1 MSATEHS
8 FDAPL
13 AGVTVVEFCSVAAG
27 PFCGMLLADMGAEVI
42 KVEPPGGDTL
52 RQWPPLNE
60 GFSEN
65 FASLNRNKM
74 SIALDLKS
82 PEGHAIAD
90 SLIRR
95 AHVVIENNRPGVMD
109 RLNLG
114 PARYRDSRPD
124 LVYCSLSAYGQT
136 GPRARDGGFDVTIQA
151 FSGIMSVTGEQDGG
165 PVKCG
170 VPISDF
176 STGLYAAFAISSML
190 TRVRETGKGG
200 HVDISMLGASLGIAA
215 LQTSEYFGSGRDPQ
229 KLGAAHPRNA
239 PYEAFQASDSHFV
252 IAAGNDK
259 LWRSV
264 CDVVDR
270 SDLVEDPRFLTTRD
284 RAANQRALKQIL
296 NAVFA
301 TRPARDW
308 LDSLAAQGV
317 PCSPINAYSQV
328 LSDPHVAEQQW
339 VQPLRLPNGQETQT
353 FASPLRI
360 DGSAPTIRRGP
371 PDLDGDRAAVL
382 DLVQEMEKDRAAAAR

>member
-1 MSATEHS
+1 MSATEQN

-82 PEGHAIAD
+82 SEGHAIAD

-151 FSGIMSVTGEQDGG
+151 
-165 PVKCG
+165 
-170 VPISDF
+170 
-176 STGLYAAFAISSML
+176 
-190 TRVRETGKGG
+190 
-200 HVDISMLGASLGIAA
+200 
-215 LQTSEYFGSGRDPQ
+215 
-229 KLGAAHPRNA
+229 
-239 PYEAFQASDSHFV
+239 
-252 IAAGNDK
+252 
-259 LWRSV
+259 
-264 CDVVDR
+264 
-270 SDLVEDPRFLTTRD
+270 
-284 RAANQRALKQIL
+284 
-296 NAVFA
+296 
-301 TRPARDW
+301 
-308 LDSLAAQGV
+308 
-317 PCSPINAYSQV
+317 
-328 LSDPHVAEQQW
+328 
-339 VQPLRLPNGQETQT
+339 
-353 FASPLRI
+353 
-360 DGSAPTIRRGP
+360 
-371 PDLDGDRAAVL
+371 
-382 DLVQEMEKDRAAAAR
+382 

>member
-1 MSATEHS
+1 MSSTDDG
-8 FDAPL
+8 FNAPL
-13 AGVTVVEFCSVAAG
+13 RGVTVVEFCSVAAG

-42 KVEPPGGDTL
+42 KVEPLSGDTL

-82 PEGHAIAD
+82 VEGHATAD
-90 SLIRR
+90 SLIRS
-95 AHVVIENNRPGVMD
+95 ADVVIENNRPGVMD

-114 PARYRDSRPD
+114 PDCYRESRPD
-124 LVYCSLSAYGQT
+124 LIYCSLSAFGQI

-176 STGLYAAFAISSML
+176 STGLYAAFAIASML

-215 LQTSEYFGSGRDPQ
+215 LQTSEYFGSGRDPM

-239 PYEAFQASDSHFV
+239 PYEAFQASDTHFV

-264 CDVVDR
+264 CDVVNR
-270 SDLVEDPRFLTTRD
+270 ADLVDDPRFLTTGD
-284 RAANQRALKQIL
+284 RATNQKALKDIL

-301 TRPARDW
+301 TRQAREW
-308 LDSLAAQGV
+308 LDRLVAEGV
-317 PCSPINAYSQV
+317 PCSPINTYSEV
-328 LSDPHVAEQQW
+328 LSDAQVEAQEW
-339 VQPLRLPNGQETQT
+339 VQPLKLPNGRETRT
-353 FASPLRI
+353 FVSPLRI
-360 DGSAPTIRRGP
+360 NGSTPSIRNGP
-371 PDLDGDRAAVL
+371 PELDGDRDRVLALLGKNEQGRKKAAH
-382 DLVQEMEKDRAAAAR
+382 